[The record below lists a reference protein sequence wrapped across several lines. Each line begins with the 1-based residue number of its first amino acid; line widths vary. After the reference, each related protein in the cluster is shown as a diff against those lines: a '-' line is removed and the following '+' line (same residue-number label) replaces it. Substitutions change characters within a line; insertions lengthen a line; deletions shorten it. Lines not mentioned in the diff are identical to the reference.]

1 MAPSY
6 NLDLSGYRPM
16 VSDTVPDG
24 RYLAMVEDYDF
35 SKSKS
40 GNDMFTIWVRIV
52 TGPHAGNVIIDRLV
66 TQGKGLFK
74 IVGFMNGLGLPTPK
88 RRLSVNPE
96 QWKNRKVYI
105 DTGMSEPY
113 RGRPATSQIDG
124 YSRYVAEDEAPADA
138 VTDGPT
144 VEVQAYGEGALGE
157 VIEVEDVKA
166 FETPPAEVV
175 DASQGGESATPSV
188 ADRVKEAAAPAPVAL
203 PASAEPEML
212 SLSDISL

>member
-52 TGPHAGNVIIDRLV
+52 TGPYAGNVIIDRLV

-113 RGRPATSQIDG
+113 RGRPATSQIEG
-124 YSRYVAEDEAPADA
+124 YTRYVSEDEAVAAAAA
-138 VTDGPT
+138 VVDGPT
-144 VEVQAYGEGALGE
+144 VEVAAYGEGALGE
-157 VIEVEDVKA
+157 AVEVEDVKA
-166 FETPPAEVV
+166 FETSPPRAAE
-175 DASQGGESATPSV
+175 EATPE
-188 ADRVKEAAAPAPVAL
+188 AEAAGMSESSAPAPVAL
-203 PASAEPEML
+203 PTSAEPEML

>member
-1 MAPSY
+1 MPSY

-24 RYLAMVEDYDF
+24 RYLAMVDDYDF

-52 TGPHAGNVIIDRLV
+52 TGPYAGNVIIDRLV

-124 YSRYVAEDEAPADA
+124 YSRYVSEDEAPADA
-138 VTDGPT
+138 AVVDGPT
-144 VEVQAYGEGALGE
+144 VEVAAYGEGALGE
-157 VIEVEDVKA
+157 AVEVEDVKA
-166 FETPPAEVV
+166 FETTAPVV
-175 DASQGGESATPSV
+175 GEV
-188 ADRVKEAAAPAPVAL
+188 ADDFAAEPTEDAAPAPL
-203 PASAEPEML
+203 PVQAEPEML

>member
-1 MAPSY
+1 MPSY

-24 RYLAMVEDYDF
+24 RYLAMVDDYDF

-40 GNDMFTIWVRIV
+40 GNDMFTIWIRIV
-52 TGPHAGNVIIDRLV
+52 TGPYAGNVIIDRLV

-124 YSRYVAEDEAPADA
+124 YSRYVSEDEATTDA
-138 VTDGPT
+138 AVVDGPT

-157 VIEVEDVKA
+157 AIEAEDVKA
-166 FETPPAEVV
+166 FETTAAEVV
-175 DASQGGESATPSV
+175 DASQGDES
-188 ADRVKEAAAPAPVAL
+188 AAPAPVAL

>member
-16 VSDTVPDG
+16 VSDTVPEG
-24 RYLAMVEDYDF
+24 RYLATVEDYDF

-52 TGPHAGNVIIDRLV
+52 TGPYAGNVIIDRLV

-124 YSRYVAEDEAPADA
+124 YSRYVSEDEAETEA
-138 VTDGPT
+138 VVNGPT
-144 VEVQAYGEGALGE
+144 VEVQAYREGSLGE
-157 VIEVEDVKA
+157 EVVDADVKA
-166 FETPPAEVV
+166 FETKPAEVV
-175 DASQGGESATPSV
+175 DAAQGDAPV
-188 ADRVKEAAAPAPVAL
+188 APAPVAL

>member
-16 VSDTVPDG
+16 VSDTVPDD

-40 GNDMFTIWVRIV
+40 GNDMFTIWVRIM
-52 TGPHAGNVIIDRLV
+52 TGPYAGNVIIDRLV

-113 RGRPATSQIDG
+113 RGRPATSQIEG
-124 YSRYVAEDEAPADA
+124 YTRYVSEDEAPAEA

-144 VEVQAYGEGALGE
+144 AEVQAYGEGALGE

-166 FETPPAEVV
+166 FETAPAEVV
-175 DASQGGESATPSV
+175 DASQG
-188 ADRVKEAAAPAPVAL
+188 DEAAAPKATAPAPVAV

>member
-52 TGPHAGNVIIDRLV
+52 TGPQAGNIIIDRLV

-113 RGRPATSQIDG
+113 RGRPATSQIEG
-124 YSRYVAEDEAPADA
+124 YTRYVVEDETTTEA
-138 VTDGPT
+138 VVDGPT

-157 VIEVEDVKA
+157 AIEVEDVMA
-166 FETPPAEVV
+166 FETAPAEVV
-175 DASQGGESATPSV
+175 DASQGDESATPSV
-188 ADRVKEAAAPAPVAL
+188 ADRVKAASAPVAV

>member
-6 NLDLSGYRPM
+6 NLDLSSYRPM
-16 VSDTVPDG
+16 VSDKVPDD
-24 RYLAMVEDYDF
+24 RYLAMVDDYDF

-52 TGPHAGNVIIDRLV
+52 TGPYAGSVIIDRLV

-105 DTGMSEPY
+105 DTSEAEPY
-113 RGRPATSQIDG
+113 RGRPTTSQIDG
-124 YSRYVAEDEAPADA
+124 YSRYVAEGDAPVEA

-144 VEVQAYGEGALGE
+144 VEVQAYGEAALGE
-157 VIEVEDVKA
+157 AIEVEDVKA
-166 FETPPAEVV
+166 FETTAPG
-175 DASQGGESATPSV
+175 GGEGPEVGQTNGFP
-188 ADRVKEAAAPAPVAL
+188 DEPTEDAAPAPL
-203 PASAEPEML
+203 PVQAEPEML